1 MTTMKNIKIINGT
14 YGYRA
19 PGVRAVEP
27 KRPGDPPFP
36 LEDDKAERLVSLGV
50 AAYADAEDGSDSPTR
65 KKRRRTKDG
74 GDGKPYGPDTK
85 ADELRALMKECGL
98 TVKIGMTKA
107 DMIAAL
113 DEYFAEKES
122 GDDVE
127 EDDDGEED
135 EPPDLNPEDPVA

>member
-1 MTTMKNIKIINGT
+1 MRRRATVKNIKITNGT

-50 AAYADAEDGSDSPTR
+50 AAYADAEDAEKTPADESESGLP
-65 KKRRRTKDG
+65 DG
-74 GDGKPYGPDTK
+74 GNVKPYDSDTK

-98 TVKIGMTKA
+98 TAKIGMTKA

-113 DEYFAEKES
+113 DECFAEKES
-122 GDDVE
+122 
-127 EDDDGEED
+127 DDDGEGEA
-135 EPPDLNPEDPVA
+135 PPDINPEAPVA